1 MRCPKC
7 SYFFSEELK
16 YCPRCG
22 TDVGEELEK
31 LGFFPPSAEE
41 PFLTIE
47 DFIETPAFKERAPFN
62 QERVLEIPLE
72 E

>member
-1 MRCPKC
+1 
-7 SYFFSEELK
+7 
-16 YCPRCG
+16 
-22 TDVGEELEK
+22 VGEELEK

-47 DFIETPAFKERAPFN
+47 DFIETPNFKEKAPFN
-62 QERVLEIPLE
+62 LERVIEFPLE